1 MTNDTAEYN
10 QESQAEVVDEDEAL
24 ILAAKEDVEAFGRLY
39 DKYYKSIFRYIYHRT
54 LDHTLTEDLTSN
66 TFFAAFR
73 HIGRYRWRRIP
84 FSAWLYRIATNEI
97 RMHLRKQKQLSSMD
111 LDPASAGEN
120 MMVEED
126 YAALHQAILR
136 LKPIYQAVITLRFF
150 EEKTISEISKITG
163 KKEGTVKSQLHRGI
177 EKLRYVLERKGILSS
192 EEGEING

>member
-1 MTNDTAEYN
+1 MADNTVEYN
-10 QESQAEVVDEDEAL
+10 QKSQDNAVDEDEAL
-24 ILAAKEDVEAFGRLY
+24 ILMAREDVEAFGRLY

-73 HIGRYRWRRIP
+73 NIGRYRWKRIP

-97 RMHLRKQKQLSSMD
+97 CMHLRKQRQLSSMT

-120 MMVEED
+120 VMVEED
-126 YAALHQAILR
+126 YADLHQAILR

-163 KKEGTVKSQLHRGI
+163 KKEGTVKSQLHRGL

>member
-1 MTNDTAEYN
+1 MADDTAEYN
-10 QESQAEVVDEDEAL
+10 QESQAEAVDEDEAL

-39 DKYYKSIFRYIYHRT
+39 DKYYKSIFRYIHHRI

-73 HIGRYRWRRIP
+73 HIRRYSWKRIP

-97 RMHLRKQKQLSSMD
+97 RMHLRKQRRASFME
-111 LDPASAGEN
+111 LDPASPGEN
-120 MMVEED
+120 PMVEED
-126 YAALHQAILR
+126 YAVLHQAILR

-163 KKEGTVKSQLHRGI
+163 KKEGTVKSQLHRGL